1 MAKSLLGEGI
11 LTSEGEIHRSHSRII
26 QPAFHRKKIESYIPV
41 ITECT
46 NRITDKWKDGKIV
59 DMRTEMTQLS
69 TVIAGELMF
78 HEDVESESLKII
90 EALDTATKL
99 FGRIPVP
106 FSEYIL
112 KLPIPG
118 NIRFFRAKAK
128 LDKLIYEIINKRR
141 KSKKKHD
148 DLLSMLLNPYEEEGI
163 DGGLTDEE
171 IRDEALTLFLTA
183 FDTTSTA
190 LTWTWYL
197 LSQNPD
203 SQAELHDELDRVLGG
218 RIPVGSDIN
227 ELRFTR
233 MVFTESMRM
242 FPPTYVIPRQTLEDF
257 YIDKYI
263 IPKGTIVLM
272 SPYLI
277 HRDPRYYQDPEVFN
291 PHNWDE
297 EKHRNISKYEY
308 FPFSGGPR
316 KCIGEPLAW
325 MEGILI
331 MATIC
336 QSWQAQL
343 VPDHPVELMPL
354 INLRP
359 KYGMLMTLRKRSK

>member
-1 MAKSLLGEGI
+1 L
-11 LTSEGEIHRSHSRII
+11 
-26 QPAFHRKKIESYIPV
+26 
-41 ITECT
+41 
-46 NRITDKWKDGKIV
+46 D
-59 DMRTEMTQLS
+59 
-69 TVIAGELMF
+69 
-78 HEDVESESLKII
+78 II
-90 EALDTATKL
+90 EALDTATNL

-106 FSEYIL
+106 FAEYIL
-112 KLPIPG
+112 KIPLPS
-118 NIRFFRAKAK
+118 NRKFFKAKAR
-128 LDKLIYEIINKRR
+128 LDKLIYGLIDKRR
-141 KSKKKHD
+141 KSTRQYD
-148 DLLSMLLNPYEEEGI
+148 DLLSMLMLPYENENTV
-163 DGGLTDEE
+163 GGLTDEE
-171 IRDEALTLFLTA
+171 IRDEALTLFLTS

-203 SQAELHDELDRVLGG
+203 SESELHEELNRVLEG
-218 RIPVGSDIN
+218 RMPSASDIGD
-227 ELRFTR
+227 LRFTR

-242 FPPTYVIPRQTLEDF
+242 FPPSYVIPRQAREDF
-257 YIDKYI
+257 FIDKYI

-277 HRDPRYYQDPEVFN
+277 HHDPRYYQEPEVFN

-297 EKHRNISKYEY
+297 KKRTTISKYEY
-308 FPFSGGPR
+308 FPFSSGPR

-331 MATIC
+331 LATIC
-336 QSWQAQL
+336 QSWQAKL

-359 KYGMLMTLRKRSK
+359 KHGMVMTLNRRR